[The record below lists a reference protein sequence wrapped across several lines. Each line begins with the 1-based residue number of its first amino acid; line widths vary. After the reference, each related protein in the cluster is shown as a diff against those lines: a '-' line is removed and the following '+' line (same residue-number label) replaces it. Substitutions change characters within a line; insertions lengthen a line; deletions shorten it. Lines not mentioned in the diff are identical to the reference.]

1 MVGQSRNLLK
11 ITPPFFAVDSYEFA
25 ALDESITVGAVAT
38 EAEYMKKA
46 PTGASDALTEKIRT
60 DNIAVRAGMNN
71 IYEHKP
77 HFHEWATAL
86 PGEH

>member
-1 MVGQSRNLLK
+1 VVGQSRNLLN

-25 ALDESITVGAVAT
+25 ALDESITVGYVAT
-38 EAEYMKKA
+38 PSEYEKKV
-46 PTGASDALTEKIRT
+46 PDGASDAVRNKIEA
-60 DNIAVRAGMNN
+60 DNTLVRDGMNN

>member
-1 MVGQSRNLLK
+1 MGKVATSLRLRLR
-11 ITPPFFAVDSYEFA
+11 FFAVDSYEFA
-25 ALDESITVGAVAT
+25 ALDESITVGSVAT
-38 EAEYMKKA
+38 PSEYEKKV
-46 PTGASDALTEKIRT
+46 PDGASDAVRNKINQ
-60 DNIAVRAGMNN
+60 DNTAVAEGMNN